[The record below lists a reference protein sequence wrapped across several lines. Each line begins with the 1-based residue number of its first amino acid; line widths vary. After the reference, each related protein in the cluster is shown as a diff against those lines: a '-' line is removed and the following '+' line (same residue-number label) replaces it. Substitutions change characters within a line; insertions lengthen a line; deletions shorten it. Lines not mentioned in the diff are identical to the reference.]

1 MQKDTLSFM
10 KPIIT
15 KKKKKHGENTIRV
28 LVTWFNIFYFKE
40 KSCYFNVFEN
50 MKRL

>member
-15 KKKKKHGENTIRV
+15 KKKKHGENTIRV
-28 LVTWFNIFYFKE
+28 LVTWFNIFILRKKVVILMYLKT
-40 KSCYFNVFEN
+40 
-50 MKRL
+50 